1 MPIYRKSGGSWTT
14 IRNIYR
20 KSNGVWT
27 SIENVYRKAGGVW
40 NSVFLRNNSPVIQ
53 NRVTISSN
61 VSYIADGETAT
72 LTGRNYSW
80 TPTSGLTL
88 TYRFEKSTSITFA
101 TSTLVA
107 SGSIANPASGSS
119 NTVTR
124 SISPSD
130 FSQTDM
136 YFRFRVTAVNSSGTT
151 VSLSDIVGVSYY
163 GTPVPQS
170 PYPEITGSTTVGNNA
185 FGNIGV
191 WTNSPTQYDYRWFF
205 NSGLSSYPLTFSQS
219 RSVTNKSLSGFTA
232 TLTTSDAHK
241 YKVSDTAIITSV
253 DSLLNKSLAT
263 ITAVTNNTFSYTI
276 TTPTAWSDAGT
287 SYSSGSF
294 VSFGGNV
301 YAANQSI
308 SSVSAYSGG
317 TFYNLG
323 QIVYAN
329 SNRYQSKTSGNQGN
343 SFTNTTHWT
352 DLGSFAPGGSRW
364 TIQNFSNAAASG
376 TTTGPNYYEG
386 SVVSST
392 SILLVTPTTDYK
404 TSIDLRGAVLGF
416 GVEAYNP
423 ATSNPSEY
431 TGNRFIYGIPVITV
445 GTITTGSTT
454 ASIPYTQSYMT
465 EYDIDIKYAGSSIS
479 GYPRTVTSPS
489 TPISITGLLAP
500 REYSY
505 TISPKNGEKTFG
517 AAATGTFNTV
527 VPPSGSTFLRS
538 NTSTSPSQPST
549 ISLTSSNN
557 SNNQVTASWTNGTP
571 ITSVTYTGTGA
582 GLNFSGTDTTSPF
595 VSTNTS
601 SYSSTGTYTFA
612 VYNYNSNGMQATFS
626 WNQSSA
632 QSYRITYNHTVL
644 GTGLTISG
652 NNSNSSVSVPIS
664 LGSAGSL
671 TWTDL
676 TLYSQQ
682 NQSGISTSYSNPVS
696 GSISIPIPESSR
708 QNEIS
713 LTFILADPTGLYSDA
728 VAKTDFFL
736 GWTKSTTAT
745 SYDYGVNQSTSSPP
759 TTQIFSGNPTNG
771 QFRNKLYADTNA
783 YELISSLTPSTT
795 YYGWVRAKNSF
806 TSSNWVR
813 TGSVTTLALKPPG
826 SVTNLQHD
834 SASRTTTS
842 LKFTWTAPAATSTNN
857 AAQTYQYYYDT
868 SSTAT
873 PSPTYETS
881 DSTTNVTIG
890 GSFNP
895 LSSNT
900 TYYFWVRGKNSDG
913 SSASWTGPASGTT
926 LALSNPPGA
935 PTGAALTVPST
946 SGITL
951 GWTKGGGGNPTTYE
965 VAFSTST
972 TAPTTT
978 SSTTPINNFYD
989 IGGTATSYRVSG
1001 LNVGTTYYAWV
1012 RAKNNDGT
1020 SANSNRPSLATRTIT
1035 ITNPKWNTTSPSN
1048 FERNTGSQYMRWGWN
1063 NGTATTSGSG
1073 AGAGLT
1079 LDGFYY
1085 EIYTTATGTTLW
1097 DSGFRTHRT
1106 TNATITVNGT
1116 NRIYVQNYNTSSSPV
1131 YTTASR
1137 FGRIQLNSYDSDF
1150 YPRTG
1155 SWTARI

>member
-20 KSNGVWT
+20 KSGGVWT
-27 SIENVYRKAGGVW
+27 SIENVYRKANGVW
-40 NSVFLRNNSPVIQ
+40 NSVFLKNNSPVI
-53 NRVTISSN
+53 RTKVTIESN

-301 YAANQSI
+301 YSANQSI

-416 GVEAYNP
+416 GVKAYNP

-431 TGNRFIYGIPVITV
+431 TGNRFIYGIPVINLGAVTKTDTSFSIAYTSSYMTRYIVDAKFGGTSVSGYPKTVTSPSSPIPVTGLSAGRNYDINVTPYNGENTAGTIKTKNETTTTAPTTPTISNVSSSFPSASVSVSFSGGSGPFYQMFWSSSATAPTGITNPDATGSSSPLTDNTGPSLAGTFYMYVRSTTTINYTGIDTSLASPWSAGTQFTISNRPAVAFSYGAATSSSGGWSASINSGAQSGAVYSLVSAAPGSASVNSSTGAVTASGLGSGQSSTVVVKKTVTDYNDTTASATGSATTIQYSVSWNSNGGSSGTVTTGPFNAGAAHTAPSPGTRANFTFSNWRYPASGDLQATLQPGGTYVPTQNGITFTAIWNAVVVPGSVSSATGSTGGRNGSLSTSPWRDPKSTFRVTFANTTSATARIQRSSNNSTWTTGATEALTISSNV
-445 GTITTGSTT
+445 GTITTNQ
-454 ASIPYTQSYMT
+454 P
-465 EYDIDIKYAGSSIS
+465 
-479 GYPRTVTSPS
+479 
-489 TPISITGLLAP
+489 
-500 REYSY
+500 
-505 TISPKNGEKTFG
+505 
-517 AAATGTFNTV
+517 TGTTSA
-527 VPPSGSTFLRS
+527 SGNFWYRV
-538 NTSTSPSQPST
+538 
-549 ISLTSSNN
+549 
-557 SNNQVTASWTNGTP
+557 QVMSINGTTLATP
-571 ITSVTYTGTGA
+571 ITSSSIQNTVT
-582 GLNFSGTDTTSPF
+582 
-595 VSTNTS
+595 
-601 SYSSTGTYTFA
+601 
-612 VYNYNSNGMQATFS
+612 
-626 WNQSSA
+626 
-632 QSYRITYNHTVL
+632 
-644 GTGLTISG
+644 
-652 NNSNSSVSVPIS
+652 
-664 LGSAGSL
+664 
-671 TWTDL
+671 
-676 TLYSQQ
+676 
-682 NQSGISTSYSNPVS
+682 
-696 GSISIPIPESSR
+696 
-708 QNEIS
+708 
-713 LTFILADPTGLYSDA
+713 
-728 VAKTDFFL
+728 
-736 GWTKSTTAT
+736 
-745 SYDYGVNQSTSSPP
+745 
-759 TTQIFSGNPTNG
+759 
-771 QFRNKLYADTNA
+771 
-783 YELISSLTPSTT
+783 
-795 YYGWVRAKNSF
+795 
-806 TSSNWVR
+806 
-813 TGSVTTLALKPPG
+813 
-826 SVTNLQHD
+826 
-834 SASRTTTS
+834 
-842 LKFTWTAPAATSTNN
+842 
-857 AAQTYQYYYDT
+857 
-868 SSTAT
+868 
-873 PSPTYETS
+873 
-881 DSTTNVTIG
+881 
-890 GSFNP
+890 
-895 LSSNT
+895 
-900 TYYFWVRGKNSDG
+900 
-913 SSASWTGPASGTT
+913 
-926 LALSNPPGA
+926 
-935 PTGAALTVPST
+935 
-946 SGITL
+946 
-951 GWTKGGGGNPTTYE
+951 
-965 VAFSTST
+965 
-972 TAPTTT
+972 
-978 SSTTPINNFYD
+978 
-989 IGGTATSYRVSG
+989 
-1001 LNVGTTYYAWV
+1001 
-1012 RAKNNDGT
+1012 AKNNV
-1020 SANSNRPSLATRTIT
+1020 A
-1035 ITNPKWNTTSPSN
+1035 
-1048 FERNTGSQYMRWGWN
+1048 
-1063 NGTATTSGSG
+1063 
-1073 AGAGLT
+1073 
-1079 LDGFYY
+1079 
-1085 EIYTTATGTTLW
+1085 
-1097 DSGFRTHRT
+1097 
-1106 TNATITVNGT
+1106 
-1116 NRIYVQNYNTSSSPV
+1116 V
-1131 YTTASR
+1131 Y
-1137 FGRIQLNSYDSDF
+1137 
-1150 YPRTG
+1150 P
-1155 SWTARI
+1155 